1 MACKR
6 TPSWKS
12 NSLRSKTL
20 EQEAIFF
27 CPPGMAEESLPRHI
41 LIQDLY
47 KGKQVSLLV

>member
-27 CPPGMAEESLPRHI
+27 VPRVWQKNPSPAI
-41 LIQDLY
+41 SSFRTYIREN
-47 KGKQVSLLV
+47 K